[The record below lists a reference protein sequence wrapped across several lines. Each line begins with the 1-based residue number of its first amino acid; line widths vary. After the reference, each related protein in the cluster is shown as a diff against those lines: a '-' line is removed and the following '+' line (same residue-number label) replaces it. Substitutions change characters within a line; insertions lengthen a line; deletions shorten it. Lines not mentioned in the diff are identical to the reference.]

1 MKIHPCVWP
10 PDQLEGLCH
19 DVDDGKK
26 KKLVKWQK
34 FEITLCDLTKK
45 AASVEFQQWRFC

>member
-1 MKIHPCVWP
+1 MKIHPCIWP
-10 PDQLEGLCH
+10 PDQFEGLCH

-34 FEITLCDLTKK
+34 FEIALCDLTKK
-45 AASVEFQQWRFC
+45 QRRFC